1 MTHQGTT
8 AQDEVDLCFVYGS
21 DNVLDYQAALSLLDL
36 FGGRLRPVTE
46 VDGHNVL
53 GRLMKRGQFAEFVE
67 EMLG

>member
-1 MTHQGTT
+1 MAVRRDRYLLYQGET
-8 AQDEVDLCFVYGS
+8 
-21 DNVLDYQAALSLLDL
+21 DYQAALSLLDL